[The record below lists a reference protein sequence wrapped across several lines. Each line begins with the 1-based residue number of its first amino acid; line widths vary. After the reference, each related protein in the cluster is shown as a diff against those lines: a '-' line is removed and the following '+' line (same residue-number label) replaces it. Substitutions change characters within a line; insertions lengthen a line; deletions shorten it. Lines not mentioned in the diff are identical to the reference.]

1 MMLRFEDEDGQTTDI
16 QYLYTSDDDETAP
29 AIFDLQGRRVSG
41 TMQQGGIHI
50 VGGKKV
56 MAK

>member
-1 MMLRFEDEDGQTTDI
+1 MLRFEDEDGQTTDI

-41 TMQQGGIHI
+41 TMQQGGIYI

-56 MAK
+56 IVK